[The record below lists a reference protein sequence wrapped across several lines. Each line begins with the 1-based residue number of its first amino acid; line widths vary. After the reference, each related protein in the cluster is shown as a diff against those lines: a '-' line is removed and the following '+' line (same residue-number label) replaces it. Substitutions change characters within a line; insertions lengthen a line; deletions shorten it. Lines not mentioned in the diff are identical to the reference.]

1 METDNETWNYCYY
14 TSTFP
19 TLFEQ
24 LYKKG
29 YFLSEKQHINR
40 ILARQ
45 KIQMNIK
52 SKVNIVSG

>member
-1 METDNETWNYCYY
+1 MRHGTTA
-14 TSTFP
+14 TIPALSP